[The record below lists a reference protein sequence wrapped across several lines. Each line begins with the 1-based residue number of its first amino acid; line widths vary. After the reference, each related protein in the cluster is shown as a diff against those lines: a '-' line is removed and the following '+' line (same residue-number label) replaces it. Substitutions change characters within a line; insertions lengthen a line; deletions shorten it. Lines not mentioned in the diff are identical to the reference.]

1 MEHLTDRITLDSDL
15 CNGRPTI
22 RGKRITVH
30 SVLEFLSAG
39 SSVDEIL
46 QAYPSLEKE
55 DISACLKFAS
65 LLMERNYTIKEV
77 A

>member
-39 SSVDEIL
+39 STVDEIL

-65 LLMERNYTIKEV
+65 QLMERNYTIKEV

>member
-1 MEHLTDRITLDSDL
+1 MMVHLTDRITLDSDL

-30 SVLEFLSAG
+30 TVLEFLSAG

-46 QAYPSLEKE
+46 QAYPSLDKE
-55 DISACLKFAS
+55 DMNTCLK
-65 LLMERNYTIKEV
+65 IKLQ
-77 A
+77 

>member
-1 MEHLTDRITLDSDL
+1 MEYLTDRITLDNDL

-30 SVLEFLSAG
+30 TVLEFLSAG

-46 QAYPSLEKE
+46 QAYPSLDKE
-55 DISACLKFAS
+55 DINACLK
-65 LLMERNYTIKEV
+65 IKLQ
-77 A
+77 